1 MKTIYSDKHR
11 LRDAKTELYGGEL
24 VAPFEKPSRADTVL
38 SAVKKSGIGRVEE
51 PESFSLD
58 PVLRIHDAGFVS
70 FLETA
75 WAEWSKTGYSGEAV
89 ASVWPARRM
98 QCRAPRFIEGKLGY
112 YALAAETTITEG
124 TWEAALASKDVAL
137 TGAKLLASGE
147 HGVFSLCR
155 PPGHHA
161 ARDMFGGYCFL
172 NNAAIATQYL
182 RDQGADRVAIL
193 DVDFHHGNGTQELLW
208 DESRCLT
215 FTSQQMPLWPGT
227 GSKEEQG
234 NFNNI
239 VNIPLSPGS
248 SGVLMREKYE
258 MLVFPALQEFKPELI
273 LVSAGFDAHE
283 ADPLAELNWSTED
296 FSWLTERICKIASDC
311 CGGRLVSTL
320 EGGYDLEALADSVKA
335 HVMRLCEA

>member
-1 MKTIYSDKHR
+1 MSISALITHEDCLEHLTPTGHPEQVAR
-11 LRDAKTELYGGEL
+11 LEYILDALKEMNLL
-24 VAPFEKPSRADTVL
+24 RVSAPMAADDD
-38 SAVKKSGIGRVEE
+38 I
-51 PESFSLD
+51 
-58 PVLRIHDAGFVS
+58 LRIHPQEYISYLKGS
-70 FLETA
+70 LPQ
-75 WAEWSKTGYSGEAV
+75 TGYKSLDGDTYISSGSLTAAYRAAGGVLRAIDIVLSGEAKNAFV
-89 ASVWPARRM
+89 AV
-98 QCRAPRFIEGKLGY
+98 
-112 YALAAETTITEG
+112 
-124 TWEAALASKDVAL
+124 
-137 TGAKLLASGE
+137 
-147 HGVFSLCR
+147 R

-161 ARDMFGGYCFL
+161 ETQTAMGFCLFGNVAL
-172 NNAAIATQYL
+172 
-182 RDQGADRVAIL
+182 GAKHALDFHGLKRVAVIDF
-193 DVDFHHGNGTQELLW
+193 DVHHGNGTQELLW

-239 VNIPLSPGS
+239 VNIPLPPGS

-283 ADPLAELNWSTED
+283 ADPLAELNWATED

-320 EGGYDLEALADSVKA
+320 EGGYDLEALAESVKA
-335 HVMRLCEA
+335 HVIKLCEA

>member
-1 MKTIYSDKHR
+1 MSISALITHEDCLEHLTPTGHPEQVAR
-11 LRDAKTELYGGEL
+11 LEYILDALREINLL
-24 VAPFEKPSRADTVL
+24 RVSAPMAADDD
-38 SAVKKSGIGRVEE
+38 I
-51 PESFSLD
+51 
-58 PVLRIHDAGFVS
+58 LRIHP
-70 FLETA
+70 LEYI
-75 WAEWSKTGYSGEAV
+75 SYLKGSLPQTGYKSLDGDTHISSGSLTAAYRAAGGVLRAIDIVLSGEAKNAFV
-89 ASVWPARRM
+89 AV
-98 QCRAPRFIEGKLGY
+98 
-112 YALAAETTITEG
+112 
-124 TWEAALASKDVAL
+124 
-137 TGAKLLASGE
+137 
-147 HGVFSLCR
+147 R

-161 ARDMFGGYCFL
+161 ETQTAMGFCLFG
-172 NNAAIATQYL
+172 NIAL
-182 RDQGADRVAIL
+182 GAKHALDFHGLKRVAVIDF
-193 DVDFHHGNGTQELLW
+193 DVHHGNGTQELLW

-320 EGGYDLEALADSVKA
+320 EGGYDLEALAESVKA
-335 HVMRLCEA
+335 HVIKLCEA

>member
-1 MKTIYSDKHR
+1 MSISALITHEDCLEHLTPTGHPEQAAR
-11 LRDAKTELYGGEL
+11 LEYILDALKEMNLL
-24 VAPFEKPSRADTVL
+24 RVSAPMAADDD
-38 SAVKKSGIGRVEE
+38 I
-51 PESFSLD
+51 
-58 PVLRIHDAGFVS
+58 LRIHPQEYISYLKGS
-70 FLETA
+70 LPQ
-75 WAEWSKTGYSGEAV
+75 TGYKSLDGDTYISSGSLTAAYRAAGGVLRAIDIVLSGEAKNAFV
-89 ASVWPARRM
+89 AV
-98 QCRAPRFIEGKLGY
+98 
-112 YALAAETTITEG
+112 
-124 TWEAALASKDVAL
+124 
-137 TGAKLLASGE
+137 
-147 HGVFSLCR
+147 R

-161 ARDMFGGYCFL
+161 ETQTAMGFCLFG
-172 NNAAIATQYL
+172 NIAL
-182 RDQGADRVAIL
+182 GAKHALDFHGLKRVAVIDF
-193 DVDFHHGNGTQELLW
+193 DVHHGNGTQELLW

-320 EGGYDLEALADSVKA
+320 EGGYDLEALAESVKA
-335 HVMRLCEA
+335 HVIKLCEA

>member
-1 MKTIYSDKHR
+1 MSISALITHEDCLEHLTPTGHPEQVAR
-11 LRDAKTELYGGEL
+11 LEYILDALKEMNLL
-24 VAPFEKPSRADTVL
+24 RVSAPMAADDD
-38 SAVKKSGIGRVEE
+38 I
-51 PESFSLD
+51 
-58 PVLRIHDAGFVS
+58 LRIHPQEYIRYLKGS
-70 FLETA
+70 LPQ
-75 WAEWSKTGYSGEAV
+75 TGYKSLDGDTYISSGSLTAAYRAAGGVLRAIDIVLSGEAKNAFV
-89 ASVWPARRM
+89 AV
-98 QCRAPRFIEGKLGY
+98 
-112 YALAAETTITEG
+112 
-124 TWEAALASKDVAL
+124 
-137 TGAKLLASGE
+137 
-147 HGVFSLCR
+147 R

-161 ARDMFGGYCFL
+161 ETQTAMGFCLFG
-172 NNAAIATQYL
+172 NIAL
-182 RDQGADRVAIL
+182 GAKHALDFHGLKRVAVIDF
-193 DVDFHHGNGTQELLW
+193 DVHHGNGTQELLW

-283 ADPLAELNWSTED
+283 ADPLAELNWATED

-320 EGGYDLEALADSVKA
+320 EGGYDLEALAESVKA
-335 HVMRLCEA
+335 HVIKLCEA

>member
-1 MKTIYSDKHR
+1 MYISALITHEDCLDHLTPTGHPEQVAR
-11 LRDAKTELYGGEL
+11 LEYILDALKEINLL
-24 VAPFEKPSRADTVL
+24 RVSAPMAADDD
-38 SAVKKSGIGRVEE
+38 I
-51 PESFSLD
+51 
-58 PVLRIHDAGFVS
+58 LRIHP
-70 FLETA
+70 LEYI
-75 WAEWSKTGYSGEAV
+75 SYLKGSLPQTGYKSLDGDTHISSGSLTAAYRAAGGVLKAIDLVLSGEAKNAFV
-89 ASVWPARRM
+89 AV
-98 QCRAPRFIEGKLGY
+98 
-112 YALAAETTITEG
+112 
-124 TWEAALASKDVAL
+124 
-137 TGAKLLASGE
+137 
-147 HGVFSLCR
+147 R

-161 ARDMFGGYCFL
+161 ETQTAMGFCLFGNVAL
-172 NNAAIATQYL
+172 
-182 RDQGADRVAIL
+182 GAKHALDFHGLKRVAVIDF
-193 DVDFHHGNGTQELLW
+193 DVHHGNGTQELLW

-234 NFNNI
+234 HFNNI
-239 VNIPLSPGS
+239 VNIPLPPGS

-320 EGGYDLEALADSVKA
+320 EGGYDLEALAESVKA
-335 HVMRLCEA
+335 HVIKLCEA

>member
-1 MKTIYSDKHR
+1 MSISALITHEDCLEHLTPTGHPEQVAR
-11 LRDAKTELYGGEL
+11 LEYILDALKEMNLL
-24 VAPFEKPSRADTVL
+24 RVSAPMAADDD
-38 SAVKKSGIGRVEE
+38 I
-51 PESFSLD
+51 
-58 PVLRIHDAGFVS
+58 LRIHP
-70 FLETA
+70 LEYI
-75 WAEWSKTGYSGEAV
+75 SYLKGSLPQTGYKSLDGDTHISSGSLTAAYRAAGGVLRAIDIVLSGEAKNAFV
-89 ASVWPARRM
+89 AV
-98 QCRAPRFIEGKLGY
+98 
-112 YALAAETTITEG
+112 
-124 TWEAALASKDVAL
+124 
-137 TGAKLLASGE
+137 
-147 HGVFSLCR
+147 R

-161 ARDMFGGYCFL
+161 ETQTAMGFCLFG
-172 NNAAIATQYL
+172 NIAL
-182 RDQGADRVAIL
+182 GAKHALDFHGLKRVAVIDF
-193 DVDFHHGNGTQELLW
+193 DVHHGNGTQELLW

-320 EGGYDLEALADSVKA
+320 EGGYDLEALAESVKA
-335 HVMRLCEA
+335 HVIKLCEA

>member
-1 MKTIYSDKHR
+1 MSISALITHEDCLEHLTPTGHPEQVAR
-11 LRDAKTELYGGEL
+11 LEYILDALKEMNLL
-24 VAPFEKPSRADTVL
+24 RVSAPMAADDD
-38 SAVKKSGIGRVEE
+38 I
-51 PESFSLD
+51 
-58 PVLRIHDAGFVS
+58 LRIHPQEYISYLKGS
-70 FLETA
+70 LPQ
-75 WAEWSKTGYSGEAV
+75 TGYKSLDGDTYISSGSLTAAYRAAGGVLRAIDIVLSGEAKNAFV
-89 ASVWPARRM
+89 AV
-98 QCRAPRFIEGKLGY
+98 
-112 YALAAETTITEG
+112 
-124 TWEAALASKDVAL
+124 
-137 TGAKLLASGE
+137 
-147 HGVFSLCR
+147 R

-161 ARDMFGGYCFL
+161 ETQTAMGFCLFG
-172 NNAAIATQYL
+172 NIAL
-182 RDQGADRVAIL
+182 GAKHALDFHGLKRVAVIDF
-193 DVDFHHGNGTQELLW
+193 DVHHGNGTQELLW

-258 MLVFPALQEFKPELI
+258 MLVFPELQEFKPELI

-320 EGGYDLEALADSVKA
+320 EGGYDLEALAESVKA
-335 HVMRLCEA
+335 HVIKLCEA

>member
-1 MKTIYSDKHR
+1 MSISALITHEDCLKHLTPKGHPEQVAR
-11 LRDAKTELYGGEL
+11 LEYILDALKEINLL
-24 VAPFEKPSRADTVL
+24 RVIAPMAADDD
-38 SAVKKSGIGRVEE
+38 I
-51 PESFSLD
+51 
-58 PVLRIHDAGFVS
+58 LRIHPLEYISYLKDSLPQKGYKSLDGDTHISSGSLTAAYRAAGGV
-70 FLETA
+70 LRA
-75 WAEWSKTGYSGEAV
+75 IDIVLSGEAKNAFV
-89 ASVWPARRM
+89 AV
-98 QCRAPRFIEGKLGY
+98 
-112 YALAAETTITEG
+112 
-124 TWEAALASKDVAL
+124 
-137 TGAKLLASGE
+137 
-147 HGVFSLCR
+147 R

-161 ARDMFGGYCFL
+161 ETQTAMGFCLFG
-172 NNAAIATQYL
+172 NIAL
-182 RDQGADRVAIL
+182 GAKHALDFHGLKRVAVIDF
-193 DVDFHHGNGTQELLW
+193 DVHHGNGTQELLW

-320 EGGYDLEALADSVKA
+320 EGGYDLEALAESVKA
-335 HVMRLCEA
+335 HVIKLCEA

>member
-1 MKTIYSDKHR
+1 MSISALITHEDCLKHLTPKGHPEQVAR
-11 LRDAKTELYGGEL
+11 LEYILDALKEINLL
-24 VAPFEKPSRADTVL
+24 RVSAPMAADDD
-38 SAVKKSGIGRVEE
+38 I
-51 PESFSLD
+51 
-58 PVLRIHDAGFVS
+58 LRIHP
-70 FLETA
+70 LEYI
-75 WAEWSKTGYSGEAV
+75 SYLKGSLPQTGYKSLDGDTHISSGSLTAAYRAAGGVLRAIDLVLSGEAKNAFV
-89 ASVWPARRM
+89 AV
-98 QCRAPRFIEGKLGY
+98 
-112 YALAAETTITEG
+112 
-124 TWEAALASKDVAL
+124 
-137 TGAKLLASGE
+137 
-147 HGVFSLCR
+147 R

-161 ARDMFGGYCFL
+161 ETQTAMGFCLFG
-172 NNAAIATQYL
+172 NIAL
-182 RDQGADRVAIL
+182 GAKHALDFHGLKRVAVIDF
-193 DVDFHHGNGTQELLW
+193 DVHHGNGTQELLW

-320 EGGYDLEALADSVKA
+320 EGGYDLEALAESVKA
-335 HVMRLCEA
+335 HVIKLCEA